1 MPSESATAGTSFSPP
16 RTHLHDLPDAILS
29 IIFSLVTDTRSRN
42 SMSLVCRKWAVA
54 DRSSRTTLTLRG
66 NVGNLDRLPSC
77 FRSVT
82 NLDLSFCSPW
92 GHPLFLPDPL
102 SEGAHFV
109 ARFLAQHFPNITSL
123 TFYSRHPATV
133 QILAYYFPSL
143 RSVKLV
149 RFHQRITVPAGAD
162 LIPLF
167 AHCPSLSSLDLSHFY
182 CWTEDIPAALHD
194 HPASALA
201 LTHLNLLILSTD
213 GFQSQELQAIAVAC
227 PNLLHLLAS
236 CRFDPRFVDF
246 VGDAALLSIAT
257 NCNKLRHLHLADASS
272 LSSPRSDPDAD
283 GFSHEDAR
291 ISAQALEEMFIA
303 LPDLEDL
310 TLDVCHN
317 VRGAGVA
324 LEVLGS
330 KCRRLRSLKLGQFHG
345 ICRGD
350 APRSDGI
357 ALCRALESLCI
368 KNSGDLTDLGLIA
381 IARGCPR
388 LSKLEIHGCH
398 GISSYGVMS
407 MVCCLRKTLVDVG
420 ISCCKQLNAASS
432 LQALE
437 PIRDRVEHLHIDCVW
452 GAPDSEDAAEKKDT
466 RDFDLNYSSEA
477 NEDHG
482 FANGGTEYRNHG
494 PRRSE
499 ADGPMKKKWKCSSGC
514 ESSNKAGSEFWSK
527 TWPRLRSL
535 SLWIAVGELLMPLA
549 AAGLAYCPALQEM
562 KIKVEGD
569 CRLCAKLTMP
579 AFGLNSLVRFPRL
592 SKMNLDCGEVTGYAL
607 SAPVG
612 QMDISLWERSYLN
625 GIGELALN
633 QLDYWPPQDREM
645 NSRSL
650 TLPAVG
656 LISEC
661 VTLRKL
667 FIHGTANEHF
677 LKMLLRIPKL
687 RDMQLREDYYPAP
700 ENDMSTEMRVD
711 SCLRFEN
718 ELNRRSL
725 LD

>member
-1 MPSESATAGTSFSPP
+1 MPSDSATVGASSPR

-29 IIFSLVTDTRSRN
+29 IIFSRVTDTRTRN

-54 DRSSRTTLTLRG
+54 DRSSRTTLSLRG
-66 NVGNLDRLPSC
+66 NVGNLGRLPSC
-77 FRSVT
+77 FRAVT

-92 GHPLFLPDPL
+92 GHPLFPPDPR
-102 SEGAHFV
+102 SEDAHLV
-109 ARFLAQHFPNITSL
+109 ARFLAQHFPNLTSL
-123 TFYSRHPATV
+123 TLYSRHPATV
-133 QILAYYFPSL
+133 QILAYYFPAL

-149 RFHQRITVPAGAD
+149 RFHQRITVPAGSD

-167 AHCPSLSSLDLSHFY
+167 AHCPSLTSLDLSHFY
-182 CWTEDIPAALHD
+182 CWTEDIPAALHA
-194 HPASALA
+194 HPASASA

-213 GFQSQELQAIAVAC
+213 GFQSQELQAIAAAC

-236 CRFDPRFVDF
+236 CRFDPRFFDF
-246 VGDAALLSIAT
+246 VGDVALLSVAT

-272 LSSPRSDPDAD
+272 LSSPRSDPDSD
-283 GFSHEDAR
+283 GFSQEDAR
-291 ISAQALEEMFIA
+291 ISTQALEEMFVA

-317 VRGAGVA
+317 VRGVGVA

-357 ALCRALESLCI
+357 ALCSGLESLCI

-388 LSKLEIHGCH
+388 LLKLEIHGCH
-398 GISSYGVMS
+398 GVSSYGVKS
-407 MVCCLRKTLVDVG
+407 MVCCLRKTLVDVR
-420 ISCCKQLNAASS
+420 ISCCKQLNAATS
-432 LQALE
+432 LRSLE
-437 PIRDRVEHLHIDCVW
+437 PIRERVEHLHIDCVW
-452 GAPDSEDAAEKKDT
+452 GAPDSEDADKKST
-466 RDFDLNYSSEA
+466 RDFDLNRSSEA

-482 FANGGTEYRNHG
+482 FFANGGTGYRNHG
-494 PRRSE
+494 PWRCE
-499 ADGPMKKKWKCSSGC
+499 PDGHMKKKRKCGSGC
-514 ESSNKAGSEFWSK
+514 ESSTGSEFRSK

-535 SLWIAVGELLMPLA
+535 SLWIAVGELLLPLA
-549 AAGLAYCPALQEM
+549 AAGLEYCPALQEM
-562 KIKVEGD
+562 RIKVEGD
-569 CRLCAKLTMP
+569 CRLCVKLTMP
-579 AFGLNSLVRFPRL
+579 AFGLNSLVRYPRL

-612 QMDISLWERSYLN
+612 QMDVSMWERFYLN
-625 GIGELALN
+625 GIGELELD

-656 LISEC
+656 LLSEC
-661 VTLRKL
+661 IMLRKL
-667 FIHGTANEHF
+667 FVHGTAHEHF
-677 LKMLLRIPKL
+677 LKMLLRIPNL

-700 ENDMSTEMRVD
+700 ENDMSTEMRMD

-718 ELNRRSL
+718 ELNQRL
-725 LD
+725 IED

>member
-1 MPSESATAGTSFSPP
+1 MPSETATAGTSFSPP
-16 RTHLHDLPDAILS
+16 RTDLHDLPDEILS
-29 IIFSLVTDTRSRN
+29 IIFSLVTDTRCRN
-42 SMSLVCRKWAVA
+42 SMSLVCRKWAKA
-54 DRSSRTTLTLRG
+54 DRSSRTTLSLRG

-77 FRSVT
+77 FPSVT
-82 NLDLSFCSPW
+82 NLDLSFFSPW
-92 GHPLFLPDPL
+92 GHPLCLFPPDPL
-102 SEGAHFV
+102 SILPNRA
-109 ARFLAQHFPNITSL
+109 LAQRFPKVTSL
-123 TFYSRHPATV
+123 TFYSRHPSTV
-133 QILAYYFPSL
+133 QILASYFPFL
-143 RSVKLV
+143 RSVKLA
-149 RFHQRITVPAGAD
+149 RFHQRITVPAGSD

-167 AHCPSLSSLDLSHFY
+167 ALCPSLSSLDLSHFY
-182 CWTEDIPAALHD
+182 CWTEDIPAALHA
-194 HPASALA
+194 HPASASA

-213 GFQSQELQAIAVAC
+213 GFQSQELQAIADAC

-236 CRFDPRFVDF
+236 CRFDPRCLDF
-246 VGDAALLSIAT
+246 VGDVALLSIAT

-283 GFSHEDAR
+283 GFSQEDAR
-291 ISAQALEEMFIA
+291 ISAQALEQLFVA

-317 VRGAGVA
+317 VRGAGMA

-350 APRSDGI
+350 ARRSDGI
-357 ALCRALESLCI
+357 ALCSGLESLCI
-368 KNSGDLTDLGLIA
+368 KNSGDLSDLGLIA
-381 IARGCPR
+381 IACSCPR

-437 PIRDRVEHLHIDCVW
+437 PIRDRLERLHVDCVW
-452 GAPDSEDAAEKKDT
+452 GAPDSEDAAEKNT
-466 RDFDLNYSSEA
+466 QDFDLNCCSEA
-477 NEDHG
+477 NEVHG
-482 FANGGTEYRNHG
+482 FANCGTDYSDNG
-494 PRRSE
+494 SWGSE
-499 ADGPMKKKWKCSSGC
+499 ADGPMKRKWKCSSDC
-514 ESSNKAGSEFWSK
+514 ESSERAGSEFWSK

-549 AAGLAYCPALQEM
+549 TAGLTYCPALQEI

-569 CRLCAKLTMP
+569 CRLWANLTMP
-579 AFGLNSLVRFPRL
+579 AFGLNSLVRYPRL

-607 SAPVG
+607 SAPRG
-612 QMDISLWERSYLN
+612 QTDVDQWERFYLH
-625 GIGELALN
+625 GIEELELN
-633 QLDYWPPQDREM
+633 QLDYWPLHDSDM
-645 NSRSL
+645 NRRSL
-650 TLPAVG
+650 TRPAAG
-656 LISEC
+656 LLSRC

-667 FIHGTANEHF
+667 FVHGTCYDHF
-677 LKMLLRIPKL
+677 LQMFPRIRNL
-687 RDMQLREDYYPAP
+687 RDMQLRVDYYPAP

-711 SCLRFEN
+711 SWLRLEH
-718 ELNRRSL
+718 ELHHRPIP
-725 LD
+725 D